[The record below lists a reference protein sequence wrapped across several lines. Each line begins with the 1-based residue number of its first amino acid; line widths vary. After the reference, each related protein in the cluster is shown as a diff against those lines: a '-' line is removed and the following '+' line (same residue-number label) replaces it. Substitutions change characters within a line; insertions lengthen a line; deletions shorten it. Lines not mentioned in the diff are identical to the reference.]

1 MSLEKEL
8 NAVTENVRQHA
19 PAEVFSVMASD
30 TEKLAASGISE
41 RALKPGQRMPSFSL
55 PDATGKTV
63 TSAELLAN
71 GPVVISFYRGNWCPY
86 CNLELRALQAQL
98 ADIEAA
104 GATLVA
110 ISPELPDQS
119 LSTQEKHDLKFPVL
133 SDIGNAVARQF
144 GLVFELD
151 ASVRPIYAAFGV
163 DLQSHNG
170 DGSFELPLPAT
181 YVVDRDGTVL
191 NRFVNANYRE
201 RLEPATL
208 LSWLN
213 NTETA

>member
-71 GPVVISFYRGNWCPY
+71 GPLVISFYRGNWCPY

-201 RLEPATL
+201 RLEPTTL
-208 LSWLN
+208 LSWLD

>member
-71 GPVVISFYRGNWCPY
+71 GPLVISFYRGNWCPY

-181 YVVDRDGTVL
+181 YVVDRDGMVL

-201 RLEPATL
+201 RLEPTTL
-208 LSWLN
+208 LSWLD